1 MITGLRHIDEVIEHF
16 QYRSGDRIGHGI
28 VLGVSA
34 TTWANKHK
42 VVVLPKNA
50 YLDNMLWI
58 WGMNREYD
66 LKMHLESLELKI

>member
-16 QYRSGDRIGHGI
+16 QYRSGDRIGYGI

-50 YLDNMLWI
+50 YLDNML
-58 WGMNREYD
+58 
-66 LKMHLESLELKI
+66 